1 MKKFE
6 KSQIKTVFLTY
17 ILCVAMP
24 LSVKFCLKQI
34 DEYNAQYDSQQLLDM
49 LDEKRY
55 AERMEERKQQE
66 IAREKEKQEMD
77 ELVNKVMEMVNGEND

>member
-34 DEYNAQYDSQQLLDM
+34 DAYNEQYDSQQLLDM

-55 AERMEERKQQE
+55 AERMEERKQQD

-77 ELVNKVMEMVNGEND
+77 EFVNKVMEMVNGENE

>member
-34 DEYNAQYDSQQLLDM
+34 DAYNAQYDSQQLLDM

-55 AERMEERKQQE
+55 AEKMEERKQQE
-66 IAREKEKQEMD
+66 IARKKEKQEMD
-77 ELVNKVMEMVNGEND
+77 EFVNKVMEMVNGENE